1 MTNNNL
7 KKNVISAI
15 KSCELEG
22 FVYTKEEKQIFPS
35 PKNMPFKL
43 ELIPTKKTAGAM
55 I

>member
-22 FVYTKEEKQIFPS
+22 FVYTKEEKQIFDRIAS
-35 PKNMPFKL
+35 GEITVDEAREIFKR
-43 ELIPTKKTAGAM
+43 M
-55 I
+55 S

>member
-22 FVYTKEEKQIFPS
+22 FVYTEEEKQVFNKIALGEITIAEARDIF
-35 PKNMPFKL
+35 KRMP
-43 ELIPTKKTAGAM
+43 
-55 I
+55 